1 MENEDPKIFQDVK
14 VFAGNNFMPA
24 ADVTYRNLVWE
35 NIGRSGVVK
44 KNTVIGTIPSWGPQ
58 FRVSFDMKINSYQK
72 TDWTS
77 ILDFKGNGGE
87 SDRHKH
93 GDRIPTVL
101 YEKRYKALVF
111 ASSVNGDGNYHIK
124 YKVEFKK
131 WYNIIIEQKSIN
143 KKVRIVEQI
152 LNKTFLTGLLHC
164 HN

>member
-35 NIGRSGVVK
+35 NIGRTGVIK

-77 ILDFKGNGGE
+77 ILDFKGNGGTRE
-87 SDRHKH
+87 KGKH

-101 YEKRYKALVF
+101 HEKKNKELIF
-111 ASSVNGDGNYHIK
+111 CSSVNGNENYHIK
-124 YKVEFKK
+124 YKVDLKK
-131 WYNIIIEQKSIN
+131 WYNIIIEQISIDG
-143 KKVRIVEQI
+143 KVRMIVV
-152 LNKTFLTGLLHC
+152 
-164 HN
+164 